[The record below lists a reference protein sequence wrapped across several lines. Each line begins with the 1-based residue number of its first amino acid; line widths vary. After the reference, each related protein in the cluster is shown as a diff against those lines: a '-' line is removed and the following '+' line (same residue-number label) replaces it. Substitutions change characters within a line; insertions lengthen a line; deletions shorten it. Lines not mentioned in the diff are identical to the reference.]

1 MGWPIDPALAI
12 ESRRGS
18 FVYSRAKIGYYW
30 ENACWH
36 PLRSS
41 TVQGQRQWRFQKD
54 SNWRTLDKFTGLRL
68 NRPAKRARYLRF
80 NGSVKG
86 SSARPISYTPCQKP
100 ASSKRRDA
108 ACNFPRRPQL
118 VRPSQTLS

>member
-1 MGWPIDPALAI
+1 MLSLQIAEMGWPIDPALAI

-41 TVQGQRQWRFQKD
+41 TAQGQRQWRFRKD
-54 SNWRTLDKFTGLRL
+54 SNWRTLDRFTRSTFEPPRKEGPIPAIQRLRKGLVG
-68 NRPAKRARYLRF
+68 PANFVHAMPETRF
-80 NGSVKG
+80 IEK
-86 SSARPISYTPCQKP
+86 A
-100 ASSKRRDA
+100 
-108 ACNFPRRPQL
+108 
-118 VRPSQTLS
+118 